1 MNPARRVAL
10 AALAAGW
17 ALAHGAAMAQ
27 ADNSNSLTVPENL
40 WNALFER
47 AAPAPEVLSP
57 LEEALRRP
65 TGDRHAQAL
74 SAEELGLLYGSWTSG
89 DAVDPSAP

>member
-1 MNPARRVAL
+1 MNPARRVTL

-27 ADNSNSLTVPENL
+27 ADNSNSLTVPELL
-40 WNALFER
+40 WTALFER
-47 AAPAPEVLSP
+47 AAPAPEVVSP
-57 LEEALRRP
+57 LEDTLRRP
-65 TGDRHAQAL
+65 TGDRHAQGL

-89 DAVDPSAP
+89 DTGDASAQ